1 MAEDVMLK
9 EAIDAIEQGQ
19 RKRARDLL
27 TRLLRADQENSDY
40 WLWMSSVVDT
50 PKEQVFC
57 LQKVLH
63 LDSHNEAAKQGM
75 VLLGAAPAPAIVN
88 PAPLVRREWATPG
101 EKAPPATG
109 FQALMANPVARWLTL
124 GGVGGVVLLLL
135 MLGFVGFGPGRGLFG
150 GVRLTITP
158 LPWTERPTATL
169 LPTNTPRVRTPTPTF
184 VGPTPLW
191 MLLEATY
198 TPTPLYVNTPHP
210 INESYRAGLRA
221 LQNSDLQGMLGFMQ
235 QASTVEPEAPDTY
248 YYVGE
253 AQRLEGEY
261 EAAISAYQAALSV
274 DAGFAPAYL
283 GLARA
288 RLGLD
293 PQAEVLD
300 DLDQALEYD
309 SSLAEAYL
317 ERAAYFI
324 RQGEFETALDDLAAV
339 NELSPESPL
348 LFLLQAQAY
357 FGLDQYEVALQAAQS
372 AHDLDIT
379 LLLAYYVLG
388 QVALTND
395 QYRLAI
401 DTLETYTL
409 HQPED
414 SQGWIALARAYALG
428 NRDPED
434 VVVAADQAIALDDQL
449 VEAYLLRGAAYLEL
463 EEGQP
468 AVNDFFQ
475 ARRLNSE
482 SFVAN
487 LGFGR
492 ALLLTDRPADAWS
505 QINAANALVEDDV
518 QQAQVYFWRATALE
532 ALDENRAALIDWQ
545 ALEELLTENQSDL
558 PAGALPNTWLGIAQD
573 RLVTLTPPPDTPTA
587 TLTPSPSITAS
598 STPTGTQT
606 RTSTVTPTSKASTA
620 TPQSKTPTP

>member
-1 MAEDVMLK
+1 M
-9 EAIDAIEQGQ
+9 
-19 RKRARDLL
+19 
-27 TRLLRADQENSDY
+27 TLRQS
-40 WLWMSSVVDT
+40 
-50 PKEQVFC
+50 
-57 LQKVLH
+57 
-63 LDSHNEAAKQGM
+63 
-75 VLLGAAPAPAIVN
+75 I
-88 PAPLVRREWATPG
+88 
-101 EKAPPATG
+101 
-109 FQALMANPVARWLTL
+109 
-124 GGVGGVVLLLL
+124 
-135 MLGFVGFGPGRGLFG
+135 
-150 GVRLTITP
+150 
-158 LPWTERPTATL
+158 
-169 LPTNTPRVRTPTPTF
+169 
-184 VGPTPLW
+184 
-191 MLLEATY
+191 
-198 TPTPLYVNTPHP
+198 
-210 INESYRAGLRA
+210 
-221 LQNSDLQGMLGFMQ
+221 
-235 QASTVEPEAPDTY
+235 
-248 YYVGE
+248 
-253 AQRLEGEY
+253 
-261 EAAISAYQAALSV
+261 
-274 DAGFAPAYL
+274 
-283 GLARA
+283 
-288 RLGLD
+288 
-293 PQAEVLD
+293 
-300 DLDQALEYD
+300 
-309 SSLAEAYL
+309 
-317 ERAAYFI
+317 
-324 RQGEFETALDDLAAV
+324 
-339 NELSPESPL
+339 ELSPESPL

-379 LLLAYYVLG
+379 LLPAYYVLG

-434 VVVAADQAIALDDQL
+434 VVVAAGQAIALDDQL

-482 SFVAN
+482 FFEAN

-573 RLVTLTPPPDTPTA
+573 RLVTLTPPPDTPTV
-587 TLTPSPSITAS
+587 TLTPSPSITAN

-606 RTSTVTPTSKASTA
+606 RTSTVTPTSKASTV
-620 TPQSKTPTP
+620 PPPSKTPTP

>member
-293 PQAEVLD
+293 PQAEILD

-324 RQGEFETALDDLAAV
+324 RQGEFETALGDLAAV

-379 LLLAYYVLG
+379 LLPAYYVLG

-434 VVVAADQAIALDDQL
+434 VVVAAGQAIALDDQL

-482 SFVAN
+482 SFLAN

-573 RLVTLTPPPDTPTA
+573 RLVTLTPPPDTPTV
-587 TLTPSPSITAS
+587 TLTPSPRITAS

-606 RTSTVTPTSKASTA
+606 RTSTVTPTSKASTV
-620 TPQSKTPTP
+620 TPPSKTPTP